1 MYNNTCSHQKATLTD
16 KSCQTFAGDIED
28 TQTDTAQEVLMESE
42 DILTCTLCSKT
53 FESTDHLEAH
63 LETVH
68 DQASHSPT
76 TDSSSEKE
84 VNEDMHD
91 RTCDYCDDNFL
102 SPILLQEHISERHAI
117 AYLQCH
123 SCMLR
128 FQTKLQLRTHVKT
141 CHEPPSG
148 SITGIGASSTTS
160 AAEAGPSTS
169 FSSSIQSSAASES
182 KNL

>member
-1 MYNNTCSHQKATLTD
+1 
-16 KSCQTFAGDIED
+16 
-28 TQTDTAQEVLMESE
+28 
-42 DILTCTLCSKT
+42 
-53 FESTDHLEAH
+53 
-63 LETVH
+63 
-68 DQASHSPT
+68 
-76 TDSSSEKE
+76 
-84 VNEDMHD
+84 MHD

-102 SPILLQEHISERHAI
+102 SPLLLQEHISERHAI

-160 AAEAGPSTS
+160 VAKAGPSTS

-182 KNL
+182 KNLWLSMLSFNVEGFRRNRHYLSHLLCNSKPKIVFLQEIWLPYSDQNTLNSYHPDYSFKISTLTCFNILKTCLQNQNMCGMVWQ